1 MATKLKDFDF
11 THQSKL
17 TPSGGKDSY
26 PWDDW
31 FDGDIWQI
39 TYGEDFDSH
48 PLMMERIIRT
58 RIVGREGK
66 VTLRHVGVGDE
77 PWGIIVLRRSDIEG
91 PNMRKRR
98 ETTENRT
105 AARAAKKATAA
116 EIEPPKTIDKP
127 VVKKAPTVKRVAP
140 TNGTAHTNGTA
151 TKRTPTKRLASAA
164 R

>member
-1 MATKLKDFDF
+1 MATKLRDFDF

-91 PNMRKRR
+91 PETRKRR
-98 ETTENRT
+98 ESNEKRANK
-105 AARAAKKATAA
+105 RAAKKTTSA
-116 EIEPPKTIDKP
+116 EVSTIEGVDHPA
-127 VVKKAPTVKRVAP
+127 VNKAPTVKKVGKANGAVSKRPARRLTSVA
-140 TNGTAHTNGTA
+140 
-151 TKRTPTKRLASAA
+151 S
-164 R
+164 

>member
-91 PNMRKRR
+91 PQMKKRR
-98 ETTENRT
+98 EGNEKRASSR
-105 AARAAKKATAA
+105 AARKATSA
-116 EIEPPKTIDKP
+116 EVSD
-127 VVKKAPTVKRVAP
+127 VKRVKVPEVSKGPAVK
-140 TNGTAHTNGTA
+140 TVAKSNGTVS
-151 TKRTPTKRLASAA
+151 KRPARRLSAVS
-164 R
+164 

>member
-26 PWDDW
+26 PWDEW

-91 PNMRKRR
+91 PQMKKRR
-98 ETTENRT
+98 EANENRS
-105 AARAAKKATAA
+105 AKRAAKKVTTA
-116 EIEPPKTIDKP
+116 EVEPSTTVDKP
-127 VVKKAPTVKRVAP
+127 EMKRAPAVKKV
-140 TNGTAHTNGTA
+140 AHTNGTA
-151 TKRTPTKRLASAA
+151 TKKPARRLVTV
-164 R
+164 

>member
-91 PNMRKRR
+91 PQMKKRR
-98 ETTENRT
+98 EGNEN
-105 AARAAKKATAA
+105 RAAKRAARKATSA
-116 EIEPPKTIDKP
+116 EVSP
-127 VVKKAPTVKRVAP
+127 VEDIKRPAMKKGPAVKKVAKA
-140 TNGTAHTNGTA
+140 NGM
-151 TKRTPTKRLASAA
+151 PTKRPAKRLSVVS
-164 R
+164 

>member
-58 RIVGREGK
+58 RIVGRAGK

-91 PNMRKRR
+91 PQMKKRR
-98 ETTENRT
+98 ESNENRAT
-105 AARAAKKATAA
+105 KRAAKKATSA
-116 EIEPPKTIDKP
+116 EVSSVEGVKHPAVNKAPA
-127 VVKKAPTVKRVAP
+127 VKKVAKANGAVSKRPA
-140 TNGTAHTNGTA
+140 
-151 TKRTPTKRLASAA
+151 RRLAAVS
-164 R
+164 

>member
-98 ETTENRT
+98 ETTETRS

-116 EIEPPKTIDKP
+116 EIEPPKTINKP
-127 VVKKAPTVKRVAP
+127 VVKKAPTVKKVANS
-140 TNGTAHTNGTA
+140 NGTANGTSNG
-151 TKRTPTKRLASAA
+151 TRRTPTKRLASAA

>member
-1 MATKLKDFDF
+1 MATKLRDFDF

-66 VTLRHVGVGDE
+66 VTLRHVGIDDE

-91 PNMRKRR
+91 PQMMKRR
-98 ETTENRT
+98 EANEKRAST
-105 AARAAKKATAA
+105 RAAKKATRA
-116 EIEPPKTIDKP
+116 EVSSVKDVKLPAMKKGPA
-127 VVKKAPTVKRVAP
+127 VKKVNGKVAKRSA
-140 TNGTAHTNGTA
+140 
-151 TKRTPTKRLASAA
+151 RQLASVS
-164 R
+164 

>member
-17 TPSGGKDSY
+17 TIRGGKDPY
-26 PWDDW
+26 PWDQW

-66 VTLRHVGVGDE
+66 VALRHVGANGE
-77 PWGIIVLRRSDIEG
+77 PWGIIVLRRTDIEG
-91 PNMRKRR
+91 PTARKSREAKERR
-98 ETTENRT
+98 QAKKVDVSKPETAKK
-105 AARAAKKATAA
+105 AAPTIAAKKVSKANGHAA
-116 EIEPPKTIDKP
+116 PSKRPS
-127 VVKKAPTVKRVAP
+127 KRVA
-140 TNGTAHTNGTA
+140 
-151 TKRTPTKRLASAA
+151 ASA
-164 R
+164 

>member
-11 THQSKL
+11 SHQSKL

-77 PWGIIVLRRSDIEG
+77 PWGIIVLRRSDLEG
-91 PNMRKRR
+91 PQMRKRR
-98 ETTENRT
+98 ETNEKRATT
-105 AARAAKKATAA
+105 RAAKKAVAA
-116 EIEPPKTIDKP
+116 EVGT
-127 VVKKAPTVKRVAP
+127 VKDVKRPAVNKAPTVKKVAKA
-140 TNGTAHTNGTA
+140 NGAVS
-151 TKRTPTKRLASAA
+151 KRPAKRLAAVPA
-164 R
+164 